1 MPFHRRASR
10 EAAAEEPP
18 PSTDVL
24 FERGLLAPWF
34 FRYRLEQ
41 EMARSHRCGYPM
53 SAVVLKPQ
61 ILEREQLSADH
72 ARLSAAATVASLR
85 TTELSTW
92 IDDHRIALILLDTD
106 EPGAHVAVERLRGEM
121 WVRSRHAGA
130 LKWVVDPP
138 IDAAAFESVDAL
150 WGKLR
155 GGVDR

>member
-1 MPFHRRASR
+1 MPFLRRASQ
-10 EAAAEEPP
+10 EATAAEEPASP
-18 PSTDVL
+18 VEAL

-41 EMARSHRCGYPM
+41 ELARSHRRGYPM
-53 SAVVLKPQ
+53 CAVVLKPQ
-61 ILEREQLSADH
+61 ILEREQLSAEH
-72 ARLSAAATVASLR
+72 ARISAASTVASLR

-106 EPGAHVAVERLRGEM
+106 EAGAHVAVERLRGEM

-130 LKWVVDPP
+130 LKWVIDPP
-138 IDAAAFESVDAL
+138 IDAAAFESVDLL

-155 GGVDR
+155 AG